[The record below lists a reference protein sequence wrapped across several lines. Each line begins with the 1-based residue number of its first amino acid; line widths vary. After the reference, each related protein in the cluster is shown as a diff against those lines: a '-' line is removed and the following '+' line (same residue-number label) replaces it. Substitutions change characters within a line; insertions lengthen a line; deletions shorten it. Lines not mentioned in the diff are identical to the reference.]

1 MGGRRGRFVLRSPVS
16 HAEPRA
22 EPALEDFQL
31 DDFMPYQLSVAA
43 SRVSELFA
51 VTYSAEFDM
60 TIAEWR
66 VMAHVGRHGDLS
78 VNVVAAYT
86 SLDKVT
92 VSRAVTRLVRKR
104 LVRRR
109 VNPQDARLVMLALTA
124 AGRRIHHA
132 IVTRGL
138 MLERLI
144 ADELGQR
151 DHAELH
157 RLLARVRD
165 AVPVVT
171 LRLRS

>member
-1 MGGRRGRFVLRSPVS
+1 VS
-16 HAEPRA
+16 HAQD
-22 EPALEDFQL
+22 PAPEDFAL

-43 SRVSELFA
+43 SGVSELFA

-78 VNVVAAYT
+78 VNVVASYT
-86 SLDKVT
+86 ALDKVA

-109 VNPQDARLVMLALTA
+109 ANPQDARLVMLALTA
-124 AGRRIHHA
+124 AGRRVHRA
-132 IVTRGL
+132 IVVRGL

-151 DHAELH
+151 DHVELH
-157 RLLARVRD
+157 RLLARVREV
-165 AVPVVT
+165 VPMVT

>member
-1 MGGRRGRFVLRSPVS
+1 VS
-16 HAEPRA
+16 HADPGSED
-22 EPALEDFQL
+22 PAPEDFQL

-43 SRVSELFA
+43 SGVSELFA

-78 VNVVAAYT
+78 VNVIATYT

-92 VSRAVTRLVRKR
+92 VSRAVARLVRKR

-124 AGRRIHHA
+124 AGRRIHGA
-132 IVTRGL
+132 IVARGL

-144 ADELGQR
+144 VDELGQR

-157 RLLARVRD
+157 RLLTRVRD

>member
-1 MGGRRGRFVLRSPVS
+1 VLPSTVS
-16 HAEPRA
+16 HADPRA
-22 EPALEDFQL
+22 EDPAPENFQL

-43 SRVSELFA
+43 SGVSELFA

-86 SLDKVT
+86 ALDKVT
-92 VSRAVTRLVRKR
+92 VSRAVTRLVAKR

-109 VNPQDARLVMLALTA
+109 INPADARLVMLTLTA
-124 AGRRIHHA
+124 AGRRVHRA
-132 IVTRGL
+132 IVARGL
-138 MLERLI
+138 MIENLI
-144 ADELGQR
+144 ADELGAR

-157 RLLARVRD
+157 RLLTRLRETLESGAIDKRVR
-165 AVPVVT
+165 AK
-171 LRLRS
+171 RA